1 MNKENNILENAREIF
16 QILDPQKQA
25 KIKNNEPELYKMLF
39 DNNSKQDNAIIEDFV
54 KRYRPE
60 ISNFEKA
67 RLVFSKLPLE
77 TQAAIK
83 HNTPKM
89 YEALFDVKSS
99 NSSLINEFLEKYEPL
114 NEKIKSFDDFEKLS
128 FEDQLFFKT
137 NFPEDYS
144 KIISTEPK

>member
-1 MNKENNILENAREIF
+1 
-16 QILDPQKQA
+16 
-25 KIKNNEPELYKMLF
+25 
-39 DNNSKQDNAIIEDFV
+39 
-54 KRYRPE
+54 
-60 ISNFEKA
+60 
-67 RLVFSKLPLE
+67 
-77 TQAAIK
+77 
-83 HNTPKM
+83 M